1 MEEET
6 IYQDYIEWLMGRIR
20 ENIIFEDNRII
31 LHPLCIGEYLITRA
45 DYLPMDAD
53 LIEAELRVIGRPWYG
68 AWMAEED
75 TLEDLE
81 GRMKRGFRVGFSF
94 IRRLISENEV
104 LTKRVKTLEDQVKN
118 LFRTGDN

>member
-1 MEEET
+1 MEEE
-6 IYQDYIEWLMGRIR
+6 G
-20 ENIIFEDNRII
+20 
-31 LHPLCIGEYLITRA
+31 
-45 DYLPMDAD
+45 
-53 LIEAELRVIGRPWYG
+53 
-68 AWMAEED
+68 

-94 IRRLISENEV
+94 IRRLISESEV